1 MKKKVTLTLSDELTD
16 TLAYLSTIL
25 HKNRNQILEEAF
37 WEWWNKQNKELRDSI
52 DEMLKITQ
60 KVRETKRNH

>member
-25 HKNRNQILEEAF
+25 HKNQNQILEEAF
-37 WEWWNKQNKELRDSI
+37 WEWWDKQDKELRNSI
-52 DEMLKITQ
+52 NEMLKITQ
-60 KVRETKRNH
+60 KVRETKRNL